1 MKKSAI
7 TYAETLVCLLIMGM
21 AAMSAFNLTAAYQK
35 STYETQARRAELLE
49 NMNIAERMRA
59 EVHTLPQL
67 YTVLGENE
75 NISAYAVGIGDIQRA
90 ADGGYEITDSGRDE
104 LPEIL
109 RSESPRIVRL
119 KIGDEK
125 NTTINTVVILT

>member
-35 STYETQARRAELLE
+35 STYETRTRRAELLE
-49 NMNIAERMRA
+49 NINIAERVRA

-67 YTVLGENE
+67 YTVLDENE
-75 NISAYAVGIGDIQRA
+75 NISAYAVGIGNIQRN
-90 ADGGYEITDSGRDE
+90 ADGSYELTGSGRAE

-109 RSESPRIVRL
+109 RSENPRIVRL
-119 KIGDEK
+119 KIGNKK
-125 NTTINTVVILT
+125 NTKINTVVILK